1 MEPLPHNAAQLLTP
15 WEPGVFSLLVHV
27 VLACAL
33 IGVLLFLTAWLGV
46 KTGGPE
52 KLRNYESGM
61 VPVGR
66 AYLLYPVPFYL
77 VAAFFLIFDVE
88 AVFIFSWAAA
98 FRVLGWTGWVQ
109 ISFFITV
116 LFVSLVYVWKKG
128 GLDWGPPAQKK
139 P

>member
-1 MEPLPHNAAQLLTP
+1 MEPMPCDAARLFTP
-15 WEPGVFSLLVHV
+15 WEPGMFSLLVYV
-27 VLACAL
+27 AVACAL
-33 IGVLLFLTAWLGV
+33 IGVLLFLTARLGA
-46 KTGGPE
+46 KTAGPE
-52 KLRNYESGM
+52 KLGNYESGM
-61 VPVGR
+61 TPVGR

-98 FRVLGWTGWVQ
+98 FRVLGWTGWVR
-109 ISFFITV
+109 ICLFIAV